1 MPKVHDIVAH
11 RIAKKLNTF
20 YNVGYGP
27 DIHKFPKVVEVVMA
41 GEIEMGLQKV
51 NHFEGPTYIAGA
63 TSLAVD
69 RAKKATRGTSIGV
82 MDQFGKI
89 VKRSTR

>member
-1 MPKVHDIVAH
+1 MPKAHDITAK

-20 YNVGYGP
+20 YNAGVGP
-27 DIHKFPKVVEVVMA
+27 DIHKYPTVIEVVMA
-41 GEIEMGLQKV
+41 NEVEKVLQKL
-51 NHFEGPTYIAGA
+51 NGYQRPAFLAGA
-63 TSLAVD
+63 TQLAVE
-69 RAKKATRGTSIGV
+69 RAKQATKYTGIGV

>member
-1 MPKVHDIVAH
+1 
-11 RIAKKLNTF
+11 
-20 YNVGYGP
+20 
-27 DIHKFPKVVEVVMA
+27 MA